1 MKLFVWIIVLYLGIL
16 RQEVKGIT
24 GLVIVLLTL
33 KGKLNG
39 KYFKNS
45 LEKIIIGMEKIIA
58 YYMYSNWCGWM
69 FHAK

>member
-16 RQEVKGIT
+16 RAEVKGIT
-24 GLVIVLLTL
+24 GLVIVLLIL
-33 KGKLNG
+33 KGELNG
-39 KYFKNS
+39 KYFKNW

-69 FHAK
+69 FHVK